1 MLSIMHW
8 YDDSHKSH
16 GGDDGYLFSTYLCNI
31 PNICKID
38 QNIKQIESRQTKLQI
53 YLFTIK

>member
-1 MLSIMHW
+1 MQFIDAINNALIR
-8 YDDSHKSH
+8 
-16 GGDDGYLFSTYLCNI
+16 CI
-31 PNICKID
+31 PNICMTD